1 MNLLTLTFAF
11 IGVVALTIAVIVAV
25 VVVHLAITNLAACVA
40 LLLPINATIA
50 SSAGLS
56 PVVAGLATLMAVD
69 AIILYP
75 VQTASNLM
83 AYETG
88 YFGRADVLK
97 LGLGMLAAT
106 IMVAALVL
114 PYWALLGVPL
124 TLP

>member
-1 MNLLTLTFAF
+1 
-11 IGVVALTIAVIVAV
+11 
-25 VVVHLAITNLAACVA
+25 
-40 LLLPINATIA
+40 
-50 SSAGLS
+50 
-56 PVVAGLATLMAVD
+56 
-69 AIILYP
+69 
-75 VQTASNLM
+75 M

-106 IMVAALVL
+106 IMVAVLVL